1 MKRGPALVTV
11 FSLLLVFC
19 VSALLAY
26 TWLHYGDLSR
36 DQAMRL
42 MHFMNQRTSPENQ

>member
-1 MKRGPALVTV
+1 MKRDPALVTV
-11 FSLLLVFC
+11 FSLLLVLC

-26 TWLHYGDLSR
+26 TWLHYSDLSR